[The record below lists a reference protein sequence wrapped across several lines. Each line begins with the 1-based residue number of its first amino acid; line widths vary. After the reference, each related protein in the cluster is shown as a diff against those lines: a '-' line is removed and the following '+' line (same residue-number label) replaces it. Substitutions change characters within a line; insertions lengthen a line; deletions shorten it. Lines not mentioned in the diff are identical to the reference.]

1 MVMINIFSFYFFSF
15 NAFYGT
21 IITDHFSLRPTVA
34 CEWEWNELLSCR
46 VTPPFIPKIV
56 SATLISYTT
65 ELNLVTAC
73 NIPTNAYIMLMLCI
87 NSFVI
92 QMRLYTCS
100 RSMCK

>member
-1 MVMINIFSFYFFSF
+1 MLFMVQC
-15 NAFYGT
+15 T

-73 NIPTNAYIMLMLCI
+73 NIHTKCVYYVNAVYKQFCHMNEAIYM
-87 NSFVI
+87 
-92 QMRLYTCS
+92 
-100 RSMCK
+100 